1 MPRVQELLSGD
12 NRWLRLASHV
22 LKWLAVLAACYLG
35 GVAATNLAPTV
46 AETSQYRAVLRLDPI
61 PRHTPVLHSP
71 TIIGDVDVAFASP
84 IIAPGLDVQV
94 AVREEITNL
103 FTRPNVDIRSL
114 QPSSDELSGA
124 ITDAAVGVG
133 VRFLLGA
140 VAIAVL
146 LALASHYIRQRTTR
160 RRHVAF
166 VASAMVV
173 ATAGT
178 FGGIALTYQ
187 PSRFAEYRTSGV
199 LGVVQRNAGLLA
211 DVEARAAQVTPYFRN
226 LLAVTQALQQKYV
239 QGSVNEPVSARILL
253 VSDIHGANQY
263 ALMRTIIAEEDID
276 AVIDS
281 GDLINFGRVQEAE
294 AAGIFRSIEGLGV
307 PYVFVSGNHDQS
319 SATDRALVARLGR
332 IRNVVLLENA
342 DGALRELSFH
352 GLTITGFNDP
362 RWFGDDNEDPTAKEK
377 PAVDRYNATVADEP
391 EPDLVVAHEP
401 YATQS
406 IDKGRILVNGH
417 MHTPKLDG
425 NRIQVG
431 TFTGGGVVS
440 HYSEGQGQELN
451 GQPYAFDVLAFG
463 DACELNSL
471 TRYTFRNLLE
481 GRPAYDRVEVIS
493 GARIDTYQPDRST
506 TQPGDTSTPK
516 RTCGRVEETTL
527 RTLPAPAPQDQS
539 PTSTPGGGTA
549 TPGTPTPSTSTVSVP
564 PRLIP

>member
-1 MPRVQELLSGD
+1 MRELLGGD

-22 LKWLAVLAACYLG
+22 LKWLAILVACYLG

-140 VAIAVL
+140 AAIAVL

-160 RRHVAF
+160 GHHVAF

-276 AVIDS
+276 AVIDT

-332 IRNVVLLENA
+332 IPNVVLLEDA
-342 DGALRELSFH
+342 QGALRELSFH
-352 GLTITGFNDP
+352 GLRITGFNDP
-362 RWFGDDNEDPTAKEK
+362 RWFGDDNQDPTAKEK
-377 PAVDRYNATVADEP
+377 PAVDRYEATMADQP
-391 EPDLVVAHEP
+391 EPDVVVAHEP
-401 YATQS
+401 YATQG

-431 TFTGGGVVS
+431 TFTGGGVVA
-440 HYSEGQGQELN
+440 HYAEGPGQELN
-451 GQPYAFDVLAFG
+451 GQPYAFDILAFG
-463 DACELNSL
+463 NACELNSL

-481 GRPAYDRVEVIS
+481 GRPAYDSVEVIS
-493 GARIDTYQPDRST
+493 GARIDPYEPDRT
-506 TQPGDTSTPK
+506 QAQPGDTPAPK
-516 RTCGRVEETTL
+516 RTCGAVEETTL
-527 RTLPAPAPQDQS
+527 RTLPAPAPEGS
-539 PTSTPGGGTA
+539 PTSTSGGSA
-549 TPGTPTPSTSTVSVP
+549 TPATPTPTTSTVAVP
-564 PRLIP
+564 PRVIP